1 MQLGAA
7 EAKQLKALEAT
18 IAATEA
24 ELQPLQKSA
33 SGLQAKVAKLQAQID
48 DAGGEP
54 LRNKKAL
61 VASLQEV
68 SHSGTPRILNPNQ
81 SSTLG

>member
-1 MQLGAA
+1 MENIAFIRVLQIGAA

-24 ELQPLQKSA
+24 EQQPLQKSA
-33 SGLQAKVAKLQAQID
+33 SGLQAKAAKLQGQID

-68 SHSGTPRILNPNQ
+68 SN
-81 SSTLG
+81 